1 MDGWTGIISVLT
13 FACGCGCVVASYA
26 MTGNF
31 GLFFA
36 IFCLVCFDLSY

>member
-13 FACGCGCVVASYA
+13 FACGCVVAYSA
-26 MTGNF
+26 ITGNF

-36 IFCLVCFDLSY
+36 MFCLACFDLSY